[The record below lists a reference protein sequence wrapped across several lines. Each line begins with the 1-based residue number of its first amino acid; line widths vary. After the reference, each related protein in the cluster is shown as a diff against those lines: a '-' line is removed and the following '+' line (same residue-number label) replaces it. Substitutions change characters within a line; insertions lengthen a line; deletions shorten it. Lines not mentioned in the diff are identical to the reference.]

1 MKSVNE
7 TIVLPVKP
15 ENIWRVLADVEN
27 FKTWIP
33 LVVDLKILTKGEIG
47 LGTTWHVTKETDI
60 GFHELDQ
67 EITLWQINKQIS
79 WHDIRSFLDQRAMT
93 QVTDMNTVF
102 TLHSVA
108 GGTMVEL
115 HASWEPVGITGRMFS
130 SVYFKRYTQKRLKQ
144 TLSNLRAVV

>member
-1 MKSVNE
+1 MKSITE
-7 TIVLPVKP
+7 TIVLPEKP

-33 LVVDLKILTKGEIG
+33 LVVDLKILSKEEVG
-47 LGTTWHVTKETDI
+47 LGTTWHITKETDI
-60 GFHELDQ
+60 GFQEIDQ
-67 EITLWQINKQIS
+67 EINMFQKNKQIS

-93 QVTDMNTVF
+93 QITDMNTVF

-115 HASWEPVGITGRMFS
+115 SATWEPVGMAGRMFS
-130 SVYFKRYTQKRLKQ
+130 SVYFKRYTQKRLRQ
-144 TLSNLRAVV
+144 TLNNLRAVV